1 CRQAAT
7 GQAGS
12 RPRQPP
18 ISQNGVWSGLHLG
31 GAAMTGWV
39 VAGAALAAALC
50 VVLYS
55 RWRTARLLARLD
67 EMLTAAMDG
76 SFAEQHFDESRLSA
90 LERSEEHTSEL
101 QSRFDLV
108 CRLLL

>member
-1 CRQAAT
+1 
-7 GQAGS
+7 
-12 RPRQPP
+12 
-18 ISQNGVWSGLHLG
+18 
-31 GAAMTGWV
+31 MTGWV

-76 SFAEQHFDESRLSA
+76 SFAEQHFD
-90 LERSEEHTSEL
+90 
-101 QSRFDLV
+101 
-108 CRLLL
+108 